1 LIDHIYGQINNI
13 ADRILNNLSVVIN
26 TFPMEDRNILMI
38 YAYKTI
44 ADIMYS
50 IFYNEL
56 KDIPFGNVLQEV
68 GLINF
73 VNIGDLLK

>member
-1 LIDHIYGQINNI
+1 
-13 ADRILNNLSVVIN
+13 
-26 TFPMEDRNILMI
+26 MEDRNILMI